1 MADGGWRMAV
11 SRRAWLRDVAL
22 CVLLSALCFLLYR
35 KVVRLWWTY
44 DDVYLVHIAIDHTLG
59 DEFFNA
65 SVWPQKLFTPLVMA
79 VYESD
84 MALFGLEPARWF
96 VVHLAVFALSA
107 IAFYAALRLW
117 LSPARSGVAALLYAA
132 SVPVVSLITEISGI
146 HYFLGI
152 LFGSLATIAYVAA
165 LRRPR
170 RPPLHWVSAALYFVA
185 ILAKETVIPLP
196 FLFLALP
203 ERNLRSRARY
213 AAPHVLSLLL
223 YFVWR
228 RAVIGT
234 ILGGYGWAIDRSEW
248 LPLIASLPKKIVLA
262 CAGANVA
269 IGVTLIVVMLI
280 GIFFIGKRG
289 ALLFVVALALSVG
302 PILPV
307 SKEMQ
312 RRYALMPW
320 LCWSVAFVAGVGR
333 ASDSVPRPSPS
344 PLPSPGCASEATT
357 FPPPRARKRAR
368 ARARERGL
376 VLLVA
381 VPLLMLAANR
391 QEWGYEF
398 GRTQRMSDEA
408 RFFFDMPP
416 DTFLRRPIVPPAAMG
431 ELNWLKTMRYR
442 KPYGAMWFYD
452 DYFLCSGAMPKR
464 AWEFD
469 PSRRAIVEI
478 TSALPSIAKKYCGS
492 IRQNAPLSASF
503 EYRDAALFW
512 KFGPYTDGKYRV
524 LIANGVQAFDVP
536 RVDGFRMPD
545 LTGITLRIRYDSP
558 QGWTT
563 YSPELALDFKRQPR
577 LNWTR

>member
-1 MADGGWRMAV
+1 MAV